1 MHASE
6 CSLLIGG
13 CFSTTISMV
22 EYSIPMAATEKIT
35 RILGIDPGFGRVGFG
50 IIDIKGD
57 MVRVIDYGCIETRA
71 TKNFPDRLEEIADE
85 LYAIIRTH
93 KPHAAAVEELFFYK
107 NVTTAIKVGQAR
119 GVILLT
125 LKKTKVPIH
134 EYTPLEVK
142 QSVTG
147 YGKAD
152 KTQMETMVK
161 MLLGI
166 KKKISPDDAADALA
180 IALTCAA
187 SKKMEEIR
195 G

>member
-1 MHASE
+1 MKN
-6 CSLLIGG
+6 SLLIGG
-13 CFSTTISMV
+13 CFSTTISVV
-22 EYSIPMAATEKIT
+22 EYSIPMAATAKIT

-85 LYAIIRTH
+85 LYTIIRTH

-152 KTQMETMVK
+152 KAQMETMVK

-166 KKKISPDDAADALA
+166 KKKIAPDDAADALA